1 MPCHRLALITILTSS
16 VSGNLASQGS
26 KAISNARTPLE
37 LFWESGLRAESKDG
51 RFKFRLRTRLE
62 NDWGFI
68 DTGHAV
74 EKRFGSLADGT
85 ELRRMRIGL
94 QGQIYQDINF
104 KAQVDF
110 ASGDAEFRSV
120 YAGIS
125 QVPLLGNIRIGNQRE
140 PFGLERNTGTHYISM
155 MERASSNALT
165 PKRNTGILAHNHHYD
180 ERLTWA
186 IGAFRETND
195 QGFGQGNGEAI
206 GTARITGIPW
216 IGDTSH
222 FLHLGL
228 SISHR
233 EFGDKGTR
241 FKARPGLH
249 LAPSFADTA
258 NIAADHGKLTGMEA
272 LWMVGSTSLQIECMQ
287 ARVSNLKFQGSYA
300 QISHFFNGNQRRFR
314 RDLPQFIRVK
324 PNLDQGAWELTAR
337 VSTIDLNAASVQG
350 GQMTDY
356 TLGLNWYANPNV
368 RVMANLIYVDLEEPG
383 DPLMF
388 AMRFGIDF

>member
-1 MPCHRLALITILTSS
+1 MPYHRLALIAILTST
-16 VSGNLASQGS
+16 VCGNLSSQES
-26 KAISNARTPLE
+26 KAVSSERTPLE
-37 LFWESGLRAESKDG
+37 LFWEGGLRAESKDG
-51 RFKFRLRTRLE
+51 RFKLRLRTRLE

-68 DTGHAV
+68 DAGNAI
-74 EKRFGSLADGT
+74 EKRLGSLSDGT

-94 QGQIYQDINF
+94 QGQIYEDISF

-125 QVPLLGNIRIGNQRE
+125 QVPFLGNIRIGNQRE

-155 MERASSNALT
+155 MERASSTALA
-165 PKRNTGILAHNHHYD
+165 PKRNTGILAHNHHCD

-186 IGAFRETND
+186 IGTFRETND
-195 QGFGQGNGEAI
+195 QGFGQGNGELI

-216 IGDTSH
+216 LADSSH
-222 FLHLGL
+222 FLHLGV
-228 SISHR
+228 SMSHR
-233 EFGDKGTR
+233 EFGDKGTQ

-258 NIAADHGKLTGMEA
+258 NIAADDGSLTGVEA
-272 LWMVGSTSLQIECMQ
+272 LWMMGSTALQIECMQ
-287 ARVSNLKFQGSYA
+287 ARVNNLKFQGSYA
-300 QISHFFNGNQRRFR
+300 QVSHFLNGDRRRFR
-314 RDLPQFIRVK
+314 RAFPQFIRVN
-324 PNLDQGAWELTAR
+324 PNNNDGAWELTAR
-337 VSTIDLNAASVQG
+337 VSTIDLNDAAVQG

-368 RVMANLIYVDLEEPG
+368 RVMANLIYVDLDEPG